1 MQIQPIMKRTLILFL
16 ALTQAP
22 LAAAQ
27 LELAGVRRAR
37 QQITPY
43 RAATVDVIAD
53 LTTQLPAATRRG
65 DMLDIRYLRAVAAAD
80 LVLLD
85 YLGHGPVEREAIAEA
100 MGEHPEDLLE
110 IVHQE
115 LADVAAG
122 PYLAECTDAM
132 RAIETIEGGDP
143 AWPATSP
150 RRDIFQ
156 ILEWSERARAAD
168 PVSALSRVG
177 EDPCARGTCREP
189 YRAFDEPGR
198 RAIQAVQQAVQT
210 LEQIRARAENDQNP
224 LAHALGDVV
233 DGIRDRFASIVLR
246 PRPAWNDVIGSPTVV
261 ANARGT
267 ASVQHI
273 LHVDPDAVHWIEAP
287 YVQFEDGQPSIVGGR
302 EQVAMPSDRRA
313 FITAIPEI
321 VEFMREREVSGTIA
335 LSANPRIEALVLW
348 QVLASAER
356 AEMAL
361 DTLAVVDEDGALHTR
376 RFRTQESF
384 DHRNTEVFV
393 RLGGYSVR
401 MGARRVT
408 VPRQMVDGD
417 WEHDRQAL
425 RSTVGRAQTVAFK
438 TMGVAP
444 ADLLLGAVF
453 TPDAQIAT
461 LVRR

>member
-1 MQIQPIMKRTLILFL
+1 MKRTLVLLL
-16 ALTQAP
+16 ALSHAP
-22 LAAAQ
+22 LAFAQ
-27 LELAGVRRAR
+27 LELASVRRAR
-37 QQITPY
+37 QQLTPY

-53 LTTQLPAATRRG
+53 LSAQLPAATRRG
-65 DMLDIRYLRAVAAAD
+65 DLLDIRYLRAVAAAD

-100 MGEHPEDLLE
+100 MGEHPADLIE
-110 IVHQE
+110 IIHQE
-115 LADVAAG
+115 LADVASG
-122 PYLAECTDAM
+122 PYLDECTDAM
-132 RAIETIEGGDP
+132 RAMETMEGGDP
-143 AWPATSP
+143 QWPADSP

-168 PVSALSRVG
+168 PVRSLAEVG
-177 EDPCARGTCREP
+177 EDPCTRGECGEP
-189 YRAFDEPGR
+189 YRSFDESGR
-198 RAIQAVQQAVQT
+198 RAIRAVEQAVRT
-210 LEQIRARAENDQNP
+210 LAQIRERAENDQNP
-224 LAHALGDVV
+224 LAHALGAVV
-233 DGIRDRFASIVLR
+233 DSIRDRFDSIELR
-246 PRPAWNDVIGSPTVV
+246 PRPAWSTVIGQPTVV

-267 ASVQHI
+267 ARVRHV
-273 LHVDPDAVHWIEAP
+273 LHVDPDAVHWIEVP
-287 YVQFEDGQPSIVGGR
+287 FVRFEDGRPSRVGGR
-302 EQVAMPSDRRA
+302 ETVAMPSDRRA

-321 VEFMREREVSGTIA
+321 VEFMRERDVSGTIA
-335 LSANPRIEALVLW
+335 LSANPQIEAMVLW

-356 AEMAL
+356 ADMAV
-361 DTLAVVDEDGALHTR
+361 DTLAVVDEQGALHTR

-384 DHRNTEVFV
+384 DHQNAEVFV

-408 VPRQMVDGD
+408 VPRQMVDGG
-417 WEHDRQAL
+417 WEHDRQTL

-444 ADLLLGAVF
+444 ADLLLSAVF

>member
-1 MQIQPIMKRTLILFL
+1 MTRTALVFL
-16 ALTQAP
+16 LVLAHAP
-22 LAAAQ
+22 LATAQ
-27 LELAGVRRAR
+27 LELASVRRAR
-37 QQITPY
+37 RQLTPY

-53 LTTQLPAATRRG
+53 LTAQLPSATRRG
-65 DMLDIRYLRAVAAAD
+65 DLLDIRYLRAVAAAD

-100 MGEHPEDLLE
+100 IGEHPDDLLE

-122 PYLAECTDAM
+122 PYLDECTDAM

-143 AWPATSP
+143 QWPETSP

-168 PVSALSRVG
+168 PVRSLASVG
-177 EDPCARGTCREP
+177 EDPCARGTCEQP
-189 YRAFDEPGR
+189 YRAFDEQGR
-198 RAIQAVQQAVQT
+198 RAIQAVQRAVRT
-210 LEQIRARAENDQNP
+210 LEQIRARADDEHNP
-224 LAHALGDVV
+224 LAHALGGVV
-233 DGIRDRFASIVLR
+233 DGIRDRFASITLR

-261 ANARGT
+261 ANARGN
-267 ASVQHI
+267 ANVRHI
-273 LHVDPDAVHWIEAP
+273 LHVDPDAIHWIETP
-287 YVQFEDGQPSIVGGR
+287 FVRFEDGQPELVSGR
-302 EQVAMPSDRRA
+302 AQIAMPSDRRA
-313 FITAIPEI
+313 FVTAIPEV
-321 VEFMREREVSGTIA
+321 VEFMRERDVEGTIA
-335 LSANPRIEALVLW
+335 LSANPQIEALVLW

-361 DTLAVVDEDGALHTR
+361 DTLAVVDQAGALHTR